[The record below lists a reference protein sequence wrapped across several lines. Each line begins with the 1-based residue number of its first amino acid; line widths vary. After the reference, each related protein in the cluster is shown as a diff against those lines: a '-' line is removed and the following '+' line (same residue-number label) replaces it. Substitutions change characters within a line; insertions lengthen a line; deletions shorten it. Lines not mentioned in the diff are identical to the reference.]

1 MRLAVVG
8 TGLIGSSFAL
18 AARRA
23 DLFDHIVGIEPDR
36 SQGERAVTLGIVD
49 ALADAVPD
57 TADAVLLAGPS
68 HTIAPWAQRLADHP
82 GVVFD
87 AGSVKGALLTELRAG
102 AGVPPRFVPCHP
114 MAGSERSG
122 PDAAGAGLFEQAE
135 VILTPGPECDAAA
148 VAAARGWWE
157 ACGARV
163 TTMDAATHDRLL
175 AVTSHLPHL
184 LAFAYLHQ
192 VTDEHLPHTAG
203 GYRDFTRIG
212 AADADMWAPIFRLN
226 RDALLAALDD
236 LEGNLARA
244 RELVQQDDPAAL
256 REFIRSAAARRNGS
270 AQEPPAALRGDPG
283 GE

>member
-8 TGLIGSSFAL
+8 TGLIGCSFAL

-23 DLFDHIVGIEPDR
+23 EVFDHVVGIEPDR
-36 SQGERAVTLGIVD
+36 PQGERAVTLGIVD

-68 HTIAPWAQRLADHP
+68 HTIAPWAQRLADHR

-148 VAAARGWWE
+148 VAAVRGWWE

-192 VTDEHLPHTAG
+192 ITDEHLPHTAG

-236 LEGNLARA
+236 LEATLRRA
-244 RELVQQDDPAAL
+244 RQLLAQDDPAAL
-256 REFIRSAAARRNGS
+256 IEFIRAAAARRS
-270 AQEPPAALRGDPG
+270 GDGRRESLPG
-283 GE
+283 PGDAGGD

>member
-36 SQGERAVTLGIVD
+36 SQSERAVTLGIVD

-68 HTIAPWAQRLADHP
+68 HTIAPWVERLAEHA
-82 GVVFD
+82 GIVFD
-87 AGSVKGALLTELRAG
+87 TASVKGAVLDELRAG
-102 AGVPPRFVPCHP
+102 SGVPPRFVPCHP
-114 MAGSERSG
+114 MAGSEKSG
-122 PDAAGAGLFEQAE
+122 PAAADPALFEAAE
-135 VILTPGPECDAAA
+135 VIVTPGPECDAAA
-148 VAAARGWWE
+148 VAAVRGWWE

-163 TTMDAATHDRLL
+163 ATMDAAIHDRLL

-184 LAFAYLHQ
+184 LAFAYLQQ

-226 RDALLAALDD
+226 RAALLTALDD
-236 LEGNLARA
+236 LEANLAHV
-244 RELVQQDDPAAL
+244 RELVQRDDPAGL
-256 REFIRSAAARRNGS
+256 REFIRSAAARRNGR
-270 AQEPPAALRGDPG
+270 AEAPPAAGRGDADR
-283 GE
+283 E